1 MSGMYTAKELSSVL
15 KVSESQAYKL
25 IRGMNEE
32 LKKNGYLTV
41 RGKIPAAYVEQRF
54 YGVKKN
60 DVGTCIGR

>member
-32 LKKNGYLTV
+32 LRHDGYLTI
-41 RGKIPAAYVEQRF
+41 RGKIPAAYVERRF
-54 YGVKKN
+54 FGIKTEPKEHE
-60 DVGTCIGR
+60 GI